1 MNRTMAKRSSRES
14 DGNESRQLLPVE
26 QGGLSARMRELILGF
41 NVEERRKR
49 RQGDNELFGVFVSLP
64 RLGLRLSRSS

>member
-1 MNRTMAKRSSRES
+1 MTRTMAKRSSRES

-49 RQGDNELFGVFVSLP
+49 RQGDNGVAA
-64 RLGLRLSRSS
+64 SSKRRRRTDNTSN